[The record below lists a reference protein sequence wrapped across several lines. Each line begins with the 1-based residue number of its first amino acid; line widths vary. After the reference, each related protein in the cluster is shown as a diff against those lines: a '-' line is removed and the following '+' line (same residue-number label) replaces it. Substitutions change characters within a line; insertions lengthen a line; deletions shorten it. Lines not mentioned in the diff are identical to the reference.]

1 MATAAQTLARFNR
14 MKPEHIKPKF
24 TNAAELMAWQR
35 EQGAIDAKRI
45 ADENRVARLHK
56 IMGRSGISPLHQEC
70 TFENYLVTTPEQQ
83 RALSKSQQYASE
95 FGKSFGGFIFSGN
108 PAPVKP
114 SGSGYRQPDNPEQE
128 KHSDCHSARPDD
140 ACP

>member
-1 MATAAQTLARFNR
+1 

-56 IMGRSGISPLHQEC
+56 IMGRSGIRPLHQEC

-95 FGKSFGGFIFSGN
+95 FGKSVGGFIFS
-108 PAPVKP
+108 
-114 SGSGYRQPDNPEQE
+114 YRQPDNPERE
-128 KHSDCHSARPDD
+128 KHSDCHFARPDD

>member
-24 TNAAELMAWQR
+24 TNAAELMEWQR

-56 IMGRSGISPLHQEC
+56 IMGRSGI
-70 TFENYLVTTPEQQ
+70 
-83 RALSKSQQYASE
+83 
-95 FGKSFGGFIFSGN
+95 
-108 PAPVKP
+108 
-114 SGSGYRQPDNPEQE
+114 
-128 KHSDCHSARPDD
+128 
-140 ACP
+140 

>member
-14 MKPEHIKPKF
+14 MKPKHIKPKF

-70 TFENYLVTTPEQQ
+70 TFDNYQAITQEQQ
-83 RALSKSQQYASE
+83 RALSKSQQYAAE

-108 PAPVKP
+108 PGTGKTIWQ
-114 SGSGYRQPDNPEQE
+114 RL
-128 KHSDCHSARPDD
+128 SATR
-140 ACP
+140 